1 MVSVAGSV
9 EGESGMPN
17 QASKLYQRVRTRGLR
32 TIAITSGKGGVGK
45 TSLAVNLGLLLVRQG
60 YRVAL
65 LDGDMGLA
73 NVDVL
78 MGLTPKY
85 TLRHVIEG
93 QKELADIVLRDRSGL
108 YVIPASRGVEALAQL
123 DVADRTRLLARL
135 GQLEGMIDI
144 LLIDTAAGISSNV
157 LSLLL
162 AADETM
168 VVTVPEPT
176 AITDAYAVIKVLSR
190 HRGNPHAG
198 IVMNMVE
205 GESQAEEVF
214 GQLHRVIQRFLKVEV
229 RFAGHVLRDDC
240 VGRAVC
246 EQTPFSICF
255 PYARASRCV
264 ADLARSL
271 TTSRPVG
278 LPTGGHDEQH
288 TEPFWDRM
296 VHWATTL

>member
-1 MVSVAGSV
+1 MR
-9 EGESGMPN
+9 N
-17 QASKLYQRVRTRGLR
+17 QASKLYQRVMPRGLR

-45 TSLAVNLGLLLVRQG
+45 TSLAVNLGLLMVKHG

-65 LDGDMGLA
+65 LDGDLGLA

-78 MGLTPKY
+78 LGLTPKY

-93 QKELADIVLRDRSGL
+93 QKELGEIILQDSTGL

-123 DVADRTRLLARL
+123 DAAARGELLNRL
-135 GQLEGMIDI
+135 GRLEGMIDI
-144 LLIDTAAGISSNV
+144 LLIDTAAGISPNV
-157 LSLLL
+157 LSLIL
-162 AADETM
+162 AADETI

-190 HRGNPHAG
+190 HRANARAG

-205 GESQAEEVF
+205 GSSQAEEVF
-214 GQLHRVIQRFLKVEV
+214 AQLQRVIHRFLNVEV
-229 RFAGHVLRDDC
+229 RFAGHVLRDEC
-240 VGRAVC
+240 VGRAIC
-246 EQTPFSICF
+246 EQRPFSICF

-271 TTSRPVG
+271 TGSRPAA
-278 LPTGGHDEQH
+278 LPSLDASEAH